1 MNSTVI
7 RNKYTRNKEQETN
20 VGSKEKNNIVGELL
34 EIDELHHRF
43 QKLTDQ
49 PQSSTDT
56 HTSSINVNKER
67 IEQNRDG
74 LELTNNV
81 KVNINDQIN
90 ESSKSSITTNR
101 DRSDNEN
108 NTPSDTY
115 NNIVIFGDSIPK
127 GINIRNLTTR
137 LSTANCKCHF
147 FGGAT
152 SKHFYH
158 YIQPTLNEKNV
169 KTDIAVLHMG
179 TNDILNAEGDKD
191 LIAESV
197 IDIAKE
203 CVRLDVKDV
212 FVSSVTA
219 NTRRSSTFISAVNN
233 ILQDK
238 CATHQFHFI
247 DNSNTKKEHL
257 WKDGLHLNRF
267 GKDLLMNNF

>member
-1 MNSTVI
+1 M
-7 RNKYTRNKEQETN
+7 
-20 VGSKEKNNIVGELL
+20 
-34 EIDELHHRF
+34 
-43 QKLTDQ
+43 
-49 PQSSTDT
+49 
-56 HTSSINVNKER
+56 
-67 IEQNRDG
+67 
-74 LELTNNV
+74 

-101 DRSDNEN
+101 DRSDNDN

-127 GINIRNLTTR
+127 GINIWNLNTR
-137 LSTANCKCHF
+137 LSTANCKCRF

-152 SKHFYH
+152 SKHFHH

-203 CVRLDVKDV
+203 CVRFGVKDI
-212 FVSSVTA
+212 FVSSVTV
-219 NTRRSSTFISAVNN
+219 NTRRSSALISAVNN
-233 ILQDK
+233 ILQAK
-238 CATHQFHFI
+238 CATHKFHFI
-247 DNSNTKKEHL
+247 DNWNTS
-257 WKDGLHLNRF
+257 
-267 GKDLLMNNF
+267 GKMAFI